1 MFSRLAACA
10 FFELCYNR
18 PMIKII
24 NTNRMTRQPFFQALI
39 NYLHQ
44 HQDVTLRQIK
54 AAFEGEKNLDRQLD
68 AYIEAGYIHR
78 KNRRYQNAFRLLD
91 SLDGLS
97 LDQEIFVDTES
108 ALFDQVKEITF
119 RRQMT
124 NSTNDLVIE
133 EEVDLVRERL
143 TLDSYF
149 YKMRTQEELSEDQKK
164 LYVILGDVNPDYALK
179 YMTSFLLKFTR
190 KERVIQRRS
199 DIFVEALVILGFL
212 EQVAPQTYALT
223 MEVDPEQLIFRK
235 I

>member
-1 MFSRLAACA
+1 
-10 FFELCYNR
+10 
-18 PMIKII
+18 
-24 NTNRMTRQPFFQALI
+24 MTRQPFFQALI
-39 NYLHQ
+39 HYLHQ

-68 AYIEAGYIHR
+68 AYIEAGYIR
-78 KNRRYQNAFRLLD
+78 RENRRYQKAFRLLD
-91 SLDGLS
+91 SLVGLS

-108 ALFDQVKEITF
+108 TLFDQVKEITF

>member
-1 MFSRLAACA
+1 
-10 FFELCYNR
+10 
-18 PMIKII
+18 
-24 NTNRMTRQPFFQALI
+24 MTRQPFFQALI

-133 EEVDLVRERL
+133 EEVDLVRENL

>member
-1 MFSRLAACA
+1 
-10 FFELCYNR
+10 
-18 PMIKII
+18 
-24 NTNRMTRQPFFQALI
+24 MTRQPFFQALI
-39 NYLHQ
+39 HYLHQ

-68 AYIEAGYIHR
+68 AYIEAGYIGR
-78 KNRRYQNAFRLLD
+78 ANRRYQNAFQLLD
-91 SLDGLS
+91 SLEGLS

-108 ALFDQVKEITF
+108 DLFTQLKDITF
-119 RRQMT
+119 HRQMT

-164 LYVILGDVNPDYALK
+164 LYQILGDVNPDYALK

-235 I
+235 W

>member
-1 MFSRLAACA
+1 
-10 FFELCYNR
+10 
-18 PMIKII
+18 
-24 NTNRMTRQPFFQALI
+24 MTRQPFFQALI
-39 NYLHQ
+39 HYLHE

-108 ALFDQVKEITF
+108 ALFDQLKEVTF

-124 NSTNDLVIE
+124 NATNDLIIE
-133 EEVDLVRERL
+133 EDVDLMRENL

-164 LYVILGDVNPDYALK
+164 LYAILGDVNPDYALK

-190 KERVIQRRS
+190 KDKVIQRRP
-199 DIFVEALVILGFL
+199 DIFVQALVTLDFL
-212 EQVAPQTYALT
+212 EEISPQSYVLT
-223 MEVDPEQLIFRK
+223 MEMDRKQLIFRK
-235 I
+235 IKDEA

>member
-1 MFSRLAACA
+1 
-10 FFELCYNR
+10 
-18 PMIKII
+18 
-24 NTNRMTRQPFFQALI
+24 MTRQPFFQALI
-39 NYLHQ
+39 HYLHQ

-68 AYIEAGYIHR
+68 AYIEAGYIR
-78 KNRRYQNAFRLLD
+78 RENRRYQNAFSLLD
-91 SLDGLS
+91 SLEGLS

-190 KERVIQRRS
+190 KERVIQRRA
-199 DIFVEALVILGFL
+199 DIFVEALVILDFL

-235 I
+235 W

>member
-1 MFSRLAACA
+1 
-10 FFELCYNR
+10 
-18 PMIKII
+18 MIKII

-133 EEVDLVRERL
+133 EEVDLVRENL